1 MTLFKRTTAVA
12 AAILFLQA
20 TGEILQSLLP
30 SSPPFQETQQTM
42 ISLIA
47 CQLIATFQSTPI
59 SHQRVFEATKCTR
72 YVRCAWH
79 TRKPRLSLQFHP
91 VPGGILDHSISDPRR
106 SIGFQE
112 RITYQPRYPSTN
124 KPAHARKWL
133 PMEQATRIGFTSR
146 TYQSSSDSA
155 SSGTVRALEAPSVK
169 TTQDKGQVGVS
180 IKGGALSTLSLK
192 RQRSLI
198 SRGRQTICFNS
209 CNDKSP
215 KVFAAPLATRPKA
228 KGSNQCKRP

>member
-1 MTLFKRTTAVA
+1 MNNRCGCRNPFFCKQR
-12 AAILFLQA
+12 
-20 TGEILQSLLP
+20 GEILQSLLP

-91 VPGGILDHSISDPRR
+91 VPGEILDHAISDPRR

-112 RITYQPRYPSTN
+112 KITYQPRYPSTN

-133 PMEQATRIGFTSR
+133 PKEQATRIGITSR

-155 SSGTVRALEAPSVK
+155 SFGTIRAL
-169 TTQDKGQVGVS
+169 VGT
-180 IKGGALSTLSLK
+180 IRKDDPRQGAGRSQHQRRLFEHPISQET
-192 RQRSLI
+192 RSLI
-198 SRGRQTICFNS
+198 SRGRKTICFNS

-215 KVFAAPLATRPKA
+215 KVFAAPLATRPEVKD
-228 KGSNQCKRP
+228 SYQCEWP